1 MIQPDNENLKQK
13 VQKISDF
20 SLIILRSLSLW
31 RWVGYGFLILFFV
44 DLVEIIV
51 PSNFLNPE
59 WEFRV
64 MGAVIERVAVPLIA
78 VLLIFYGG
86 NYLRSRWETSILKIL
101 SWLTLVGGIVLILL
115 IPLGIVN
122 TVRIYQQN
130 NAQINQQVNQNL
142 TVLQQIETRL
152 DTVKTKEEMQQLLS
166 LLSSRGNAPEIENF
180 EQLEQVKGKLSEF
193 ISNSRRQVTTRA
205 KMTYKQRRI
214 ALFKSSGKWNL
225 GALISGVLF
234 INAWRF
240 TKWAR
245 SVESAKT
252 KK

>member
-20 SLIILRSLSLW
+20 SLIILRSLALW

-44 DLVEIIV
+44 DLVEIMF
-51 PSNFLNPE
+51 PPNFLNPE

-101 SWLTLVGGIVLILL
+101 SWLTLVAGIILILL

-130 NAQINQQVNQNL
+130 NTQINQQVNQSL
-142 TVLQQIETRL
+142 TVLKQIEAKL
-152 DTVKTKEEMQQLLS
+152 DTVKSKEEMQQLLTQ
-166 LLSSRGNAPEIENF
+166 LSRRGNAPEIRNF

-193 ISNSRRQVTTRA
+193 INNSRRQVTTQA
-205 KMTYKQRRI
+205 KKTYQQRRI
-214 ALFKSSGKWNL
+214 SLFKSSAKWNI
-225 GALISGVLF
+225 GALISGILF
-234 INAWRF
+234 INVWRF

-245 SVESAKT
+245 SIESMI
-252 KK
+252 KKQ